1 MRHQKSGKKLG
12 RKSAHRR
19 ALWSN
24 MIASLVQ
31 HGRIETTDVKAKEL
45 RRFAEPT
52 IAWATSVTDVLKK
65 PAESRSQEEKLRVLH
80 AMRMAGRLMKDREAL
95 RRLFGDVALR
105 FEGRRGGYLRLTKLG
120 FRHGDAAPV
129 SVVELV

>member
-12 RKSAHRR
+12 RISAHRK

-24 MIASLVQ
+24 MVASLVN

-52 IAWATSVTDVLKK
+52 IAWATSVMDVLKK
-65 PAESRSQEEKLRVLH
+65 PMESRSQEDKLRVVH
-80 AMRMAGRLMKDREAL
+80 AMRMAGRVMKDQAAL
-95 RRLFGDVALR
+95 RRLFGEVALR
-105 FEGRRGGYLRLTKLG
+105 FEGRRGGYLRLTKVG

>member
-12 RKSAHRR
+12 RTSAHRK

-24 MIASLVQ
+24 MVASLVN

-52 IAWATSVTDVLKK
+52 IAWATSVMDVLKK
-65 PAESRSQEEKLRVLH
+65 PMESRSQEDKLRVVH
-80 AMRMAGRLMKDREAL
+80 AMRMAGRVMKDQAAL
-95 RRLFGDVALR
+95 RRLFGEVALR
-105 FEGRRGGYLRLTKLG
+105 FEGRRGGYLRLTKVG

>member
-12 RKSAHRR
+12 RTSAHRD

-24 MIASLVQ
+24 MVSSLVK
-31 HGRIETTDVKAKEL
+31 HGRIKTTDVKAKEL

-52 IAWATSVTDVLKK
+52 ITWATSVADVLKK
-65 PAESRSQEEKLRVLH
+65 PVESRTSDEKMRVLH
-80 AMRMAGRLMKDREAL
+80 AVRMAARVVKDREAL
-95 RRLFGDVALR
+95 RVLFGEVAQR
-105 FEGRRGGYLRLTKLG
+105 FAGRPGGYLRLTKVG

-129 SVVELV
+129 SIVEFV